1 MLIKEEP
8 NLHTTLTQNQQRDH
22 SDLFSEPDLHTT
34 LTQEQQLKNGDQERC
49 SFLEPA
55 SRIMEAISTHPGD
68 YSQRDID
75 TRTKETSSTKDLEE
89 MNQAIKLLMARYMV
103 NQRRTRLVFCS

>member
-8 NLHTTLTQNQQRDH
+8 NLYTTLTQNQQRDNG
-22 SDLFSEPDLHTT
+22 DLFSQPDLYTT
-34 LTQEQQLKNGDQERC
+34 LTQEQQLNNGDQERC

-55 SRIMEAISTHPGD
+55 NRIMEAISTHPRD

-75 TRTKETSSTKDLEE
+75 TRTKETPSTKDLEE
-89 MNQAIKLLMARYMV
+89 INEAIKLLMER
-103 NQRRTRLVFCS
+103 